1 MPVNNKQIKI
11 TKIPLDESERISDY
25 PKNFQS
31 SPLLYLELIENKS
44 KIKQDLINKPYVP
57 DAVEEKKKSN
67 KQEIE
72 ENKKNNKEQIEEKAT
87 DKEKFVE
94 KFVSSSKSVSR
105 KDSDSSSSS
114 SSSKSV
120 SRKHSETTT
129 SSSSSRTVSR
139 KDSDSSSENS
149 STRSVNIPKIE
160 SDDLSDRLKELL
172 QETNEEKENRSAG
185 SKYKSY
191 QKFKLENIKK
201 NIQPP
206 PTLAELQQQGQY
218 IPSKEIRD
226 INNIPKFEKDEEDK
240 KRELMFKFELLKKSY
255 STAQNVIPEYTIHS
269 DIKEMSKTYD
279 MTVKKLSVDSNV
291 ENYKTYLTGGFMVV
305 EYAFGNFL
313 GFDMQGFTQQQI
325 VNMSSYE
332 KLLIE
337 LGEKSYVPEGSDWPV
352 EIRLLFIIMIN
363 AGIFIVSKMIMKRTG
378 ANILNM
384 VNGLKT
390 PTQTNVNKQKR
401 KMKGPDI
408 DLNQIPDTN

>member
-11 TKIPLDESERISDY
+11 TKIPLNDSDRISDY

-57 DAVEEKKKSN
+57 DLEEKKKGD
-67 KQEIE
+67 IE
-72 ENKKNNKEQIEEKAT
+72 EVKEKKKGDIEEVKEKKKIKKT
-87 DKEKFVE
+87 QEKFVE
-94 KFVSSSKSVSR
+94 KFISR
-105 KDSDSSSSS
+105 KDSELSSTS
-114 SSSKSV
+114 SSSK
-120 SRKHSETTT
+120 TI
-129 SSSSSRTVSR
+129 SR
-139 KDSDSSSENS
+139 KDSESSTSTSSSKTISRKDSENS
-149 STRSVNIPKIE
+149 QKTSNVNKID
-160 SDDLSDRLKELL
+160 SDDLSERLKELL
-172 QETNEEKENRSAG
+172 EESKEENENRSV

-191 QKFKLENIKK
+191 EKFKLENIKK
-201 NIQPP
+201 NIQQP
-206 PTLAELQQQGQY
+206 PTLAQLEQQGQY
-218 IPSKEIRD
+218 IPPKEIRD

-255 STAQNVIPEYTIHS
+255 SNSQNVIPEYTIHS
-269 DIKEMSKTYD
+269 DLTEMSKTYD
-279 MTVKKLSVDSNV
+279 ITVKKLSLDSTV

-325 VNMSSYE
+325 INMSSYE

-352 EIRLLFIIMIN
+352 EIRLLFIIIIN
-363 AGIFIVSKMIMKRTG
+363 AAIFIVSKIIMKKTG

-384 VNGLKT
+384 VNSVKS
-390 PTQTNVNKQKR
+390 PTQTNLNKQKR
-401 KMKGPDI
+401 KMKGPEI
-408 DLNQIPDTN
+408 NISQIPDTK